1 MRQLCS
7 LVGPLGRGVHRT
19 LTKFLPNC
27 PSPLVYQGV
36 LYLVKDGGIVSSIN
50 PKTGNVLKQAR
61 LTGALDTYYSSPV
74 AAAGK
79 IYLFSQNGMATVLKA
94 GGEWEILASN
104 DMDEQV
110 FATPAIVD
118 NKIYVRTRGALYCFQ
133 KN

>member
-1 MRQLCS
+1 MQ
-7 LVGPLGRGVHRT
+7 
-19 LTKFLPNC
+19 KFLPNV
-27 PSPLVYQGV
+27 PSPLIYQGV
-36 LYLVKDGGIVSSIN
+36 FYLVKDGGILSSVD
-50 PKTGNVLKQAR
+50 PRTGKILKQAR

-79 IYLFSQNGMATVLKA
+79 IYLFSQTGIATVLKA
-94 GGEWEILASN
+94 DGEWEILASN

-133 KN
+133 NN